1 MKLVFTLKDLVK
13 YVIFIFIVY
22 TILKMVPSQKLVTAD
37 VFLIICIVF
46 GTFVLIDYLYK
57 NTYFL
62 NIINSLEDFKIIRR
76 ETKINVPLEKNSNM
90 EIFKTEQKEPSET
103 EQFETEQFET
113 EQFETEQFETEQFET
128 ESSETESSETKPP
141 EQDQSEQDQSEQEP
155 FEQEPTKSEPSET
168 ELEPHEIDNSGS
180 SEIETKDNSKINKSD
195 FVDPSRPTLTVHTI
209 NEVKKQLDDLKDKLN
224 NLQTPVPS
232 SPEAEINSLI
242 NELQQTNVLDE
253 NEISNIYSKMQTRV
267 LSKDNVLTNLRKLK
281 EATSK
286 RLTGKENPND
296 FSYYNPNL
304 PPDFYKPLGN
314 KELSLWANNYTI
326 LNTDKWKVPMPKPPV
341 CINNTPCKVCPGD
354 DGSTA
359 VDYPATLKDWDVA
372 RKVTNV
378 DLNKDWMYQ
387 KNR

>member
-37 VFLIICIVF
+37 VFLIICIVI
-46 GTFVLIDYLYK
+46 GTFILIDYLYK
-57 NTYFL
+57 NKYFL
-62 NIINSLEDFKIIRR
+62 NIINNLENFKIIK
-76 ETKINVPLEKNSNM
+76 EQKVNLPLEKTSKIEPVNTKQT
-90 EIFKTEQKEPSET
+90 ELFETEQTETEQPEQSEPEQSEPEQSET
-103 EQFETEQFET
+103 EQSEPEQSEP
-113 EQFETEQFETEQFET
+113 EQSEPEQSEPEQ
-128 ESSETESSETKPP
+128 SETKP
-141 EQDQSEQDQSEQEP
+141 
-155 FEQEPTKSEPSET
+155 EPTEPEPTET
-168 ELEPHEIDNSGS
+168 EFEPHEIDNSGL
-180 SEIETKDNSKINKSD
+180 SEIETKDNSKTNKSD
-195 FVDPSRPTLTVHTI
+195 FVDPSRTKLDSKTI

-267 LSKDNVLTNLRKLK
+267 LSTDNVLTNLRKLK

-304 PPDFYKPLGN
+304 PPDFYKPLGD